1 MRVRDIDKVTPSEW
15 RIYNLIVNEGLTD
28 LELATRLHRTKRGTT
43 EQVKRLRKKLKFS
56 SKLKMVVA
64 HWKAKSYEVCL
75 KEELH

>member
-1 MRVRDIDKVTPSEW
+1 MRVRDIDKITPSEW

-64 HWKAKSYEVCL
+64 YWKAKVC
-75 KEELH
+75 